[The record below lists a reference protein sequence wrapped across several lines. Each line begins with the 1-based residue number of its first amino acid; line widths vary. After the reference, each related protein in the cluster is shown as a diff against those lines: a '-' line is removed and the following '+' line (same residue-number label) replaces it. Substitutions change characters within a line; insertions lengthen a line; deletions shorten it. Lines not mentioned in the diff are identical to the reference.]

1 MTAHACSMLASGGG
15 ADTEMNEK
23 LLYVQKRGSL
33 LIMMF
38 LDQGAVH

>member
-23 LLYVQKRGSL
+23 LNDKIIICTKERESIDHDVS
-33 LIMMF
+33 
-38 LDQGAVH
+38 